1 MSSREIE
8 VIERH
13 LAEPRIAGEL
23 ITMLRRAKER
33 GQATGFR
40 SVWEVLR
47 WRADVELEWTTPFK
61 LNNTLSPIFSRL
73 VLVLAPDLRGAFE
86 VRRIRDFDEDAFAA
100 RVRARL
106 ELPAEPARQLKLP
119 LSSIPT
125 AEPPPRPRPK
135 VIATLAE
142 AVATLRWTRSRSA

>member
-1 MSSREIE
+1 
-8 VIERH
+8 
-13 LAEPRIAGEL
+13 
-23 ITMLRRAKER
+23 MLRRAKER

-40 SVWEVLR
+40 SIWEVLR
-47 WRADVELEWTTPFK
+47 WRADVELEWASPWK

-73 VLVLAPDLRGAFE
+73 VLVLAPDLRGSFE
-86 VRRIRDFDEDAFAA
+86 VRRIRDFDEAAFAA

-106 ELPAEPARQLKLP
+106 ELPAEPARQLELP

-125 AEPPPRPRPK
+125 PAPAPRPRPK

-142 AVATLRWTRSRSA
+142 ALATLRWASRRSA